1 MTTLLQSNFNTF
13 YDFAIDYD
21 MVGSK
26 KFLQDYRETATSFA
40 KKYGT
45 VDWRNIDSAQA
56 KHIMTDVG
64 LNLSGQAME
73 QFGDFAKEMSGYH
86 WPPAGDQQALRR
98 ESLPPLPGTASILF

>member
-21 MVGSK
+21 MVGTR

-73 QFGDFAKEMSGYH
+73 RFGDFAKESIKDAGIAMVSG
-86 WPPAGDQQALRR
+86 GLSVG
-98 ESLPPLPGTASILF
+98 EPLGS

>member
-40 KKYGT
+40 KR
-45 VDWRNIDSAQA
+45 W
-56 KHIMTDVG
+56 
-64 LNLSGQAME
+64 
-73 QFGDFAKEMSGYH
+73 
-86 WPPAGDQQALRR
+86 
-98 ESLPPLPGTASILF
+98 